1 MRIKLLAVVA
11 GLSLVALLG
20 ATSARADQITLGDSC
35 SGTLSVNPVGPSV
48 GGSVSNCG
56 ATWEHG
62 SAPFTDVGVWS
73 YSSGTGFSSGTYVD
87 ATSSLSGTISWT
99 NYSSSSNTLDGFIT
113 VTAVSGF
120 NNEYTVG
127 GVYSIDLTFQPGSCT
142 LNSDQIYAGCK
153 VSSGE
158 IPTATPEPGTLTL
171 LGTGFLT
178 MAGFIRRKFRA

>member
-1 MRIKLLAVVA
+1 MRIRLLAILATV
-11 GLSLVALLG
+11 SLVVLLG

-35 SGTLSVNPVGPSV
+35 SGTLTVNPSGPTV
-48 GGSVSNCG
+48 GGSVSSCG

-73 YSSGTGFSSGTYVD
+73 YSSGTGFSTGTYVD
-87 ATSSLSGTISWT
+87 GTSSMTGTINWT
-99 NYSSSSNTLDGFIT
+99 SYTSASNTLDGFIT

-120 NNEYTVG
+120 NNEYVVG
-127 GVYSIDLTFQPGSCT
+127 GVYSIDLTFQGGSCT

-158 IPTATPEPGTLTL
+158 IPTPEPGTLTL
-171 LGTGFLT
+171 LGTGLLT
-178 MAGFIRRKFRA
+178 MAGFLRRKLHS